1 VGGVGDSRYEFRG
14 GSGGEIRG
22 DRARGG
28 HDGEVGASVVDCAG
42 GAGDCNGPSCE
53 SAHTMAV
60 VYRTLCAGG
69 GVQHVS
75 SRRRTCLWSV
85 IENGAHRADGDAV
98 LDRNWYFASN
108 TKTGGTSS
116 ANARRPIVAGCFG
129 YIAVVDSARMD
140 PALGD
145 RVLIF
150 FGIVLKQ
157 DGEKPEGSDRDHDE
171 AAEHANQKHCAK
183 SVDEPVGH
191 CRHLPKPSYSI
202 AVSHHRSFW
211 VSEMPE
217 TETQGPVLWVVSGQ

>member
-1 VGGVGDSRYEFRG
+1 
-14 GSGGEIRG
+14 
-22 DRARGG
+22 
-28 HDGEVGASVVDCAG
+28 
-42 GAGDCNGPSCE
+42 
-53 SAHTMAV
+53 
-60 VYRTLCAGG
+60 
-69 GVQHVS
+69 
-75 SRRRTCLWSV
+75 
-85 IENGAHRADGDAV
+85 
-98 LDRNWYFASN
+98 
-108 TKTGGTSS
+108 
-116 ANARRPIVAGCFG
+116 
-129 YIAVVDSARMD
+129 MD

-217 TETQGPVLWVVSGQ
+217 TETQGPVLWVFQGSEIVLYQWVHGLIGNSGETQRALIDRGRRWIDNRPQEAVALHRWKEEIGGGSSRPKGEWL